1 MQLLWSIRGEQSQII
16 LHVLR
21 GHLLLG
27 LLKWPSHWEDMRIDK
42 DLGRFILIAA
52 KKKKKPELFRRK
64 QMLRGKIILGVKR
77 IRKERI
83 M

>member
-1 MQLLWSIRGEQSQII
+1 M
-16 LHVLR
+16 
-21 GHLLLG
+21 
-27 LLKWPSHWEDMRIDK
+27 KWPSHWEDMRIDK

-52 KKKKKPELFRRK
+52 KKKTELFRRK
-64 QMLRGKIILGVKR
+64 QMLRGKIILGVKI